1 VQSRYF
7 DDTVDTDYQ
16 VFEATIDWDF
26 GPASLVSITSWGSME
41 QDIQTDATVDTY
53 LTGGIYLASFVT
65 FLLGNDVE
73 RPLSAILPQITA
85 TDKFTQELRLVS
97 ADNETFEW
105 LVGGFYTDEDSK
117 IVQEIVAIEGDTGEI
132 ATDIPLLA
140 EALLLSTYEES
151 ALFGNATWH
160 ITPRFDL
167 AFGARQS
174 WNDQVASQVLEG
186 LLIGGRIEY
195 DDATSSENPFTYS
208 FSPRYEVSD
217 TSSIYARVATGFR
230 PGGPNVLPPGVPPG
244 TPGSYD
250 SDSLTSYEAGW
261 KSTGSTGK
269 YSLDL
274 SVYYLDWQDIQ
285 LFVVVN
291 GVGINGNGG
300 TAESKGAEFAFSVI
314 PTDGLTLSLNGAYT
328 DAYLTQDTDPIVGG
342 LDGDPLPY
350 VPEWSSGLSGDY
362 EWTVGDD
369 SLLYVGG
376 GIAYVGDRA
385 FDYGTRDDNGDMRR
399 IDSYTTFDLRAG
411 AYLGR
416 WSLELYGRNLTDEM
430 GVVSVGTAGGLPNG
444 AYSLAVI
451 RPRTIG
457 ISVGVRFWGS

>member
-1 VQSRYF
+1 VTSF
-7 DDTVDTDYQ
+7 S
-16 VFEATIDWDF
+16 
-26 GPASLVSITSWGSME
+26 SLE
-41 QDIQTDATVDTY
+41 QDIQTDATTDTS
-53 LTGGIYLASFVT
+53 LTGGIPLASFVT
-65 FLLGNDVE
+65 FLLGDDVA

-105 LVGGFYTDEDSK
+105 LIGGFYTDEDSK
-117 IVQEIVAIEGDTGEI
+117 IIQEIVAIEGDTGEI
-132 ATDIPLLA
+132 AADIPLLA
-140 EALLLSTYEES
+140 DVSLLSTYEEF

-160 ITPRFDL
+160 ITDRFDL

-186 LLIGGRIEY
+186 LLVGGRTEY
-195 DDATSSENPFTYS
+195 DDVTSSEEPFTYS
-208 FSPRYEVSD
+208 FSPRYELSD

-230 PGGPNVLPPGVPPG
+230 PGGPNVLPPGVPED
-244 TPGSYD
+244 TPRTYD

-261 KSTGSTGK
+261 KTTGSDGG

-274 SVYYLDWQDIQ
+274 AVYYLDWQDIQ
-285 LFVVVN
+285 LFQVVN

-300 TAESKGAEFAFSVI
+300 TAISKGAEFAFSLI
-314 PTDGLTLSLNGAYT
+314 PTDSLTLSLNGAYT

-350 VPEWSSGLSGDY
+350 VPEWSFGLFGDY
-362 EWTVGDD
+362 EWSVWSD
-369 SLLYVGG
+369 SLFFVGG

-385 FDYGTRDDNGDMRR
+385 FDYESRDDNGEPRR
-399 IDSYTTFDLRAG
+399 IDSYMTLDLRAG
-411 AYLGR
+411 LYSGR
-416 WSLELYGRNLTDEM
+416 WSFELYGRNLTNEL
-430 GVVSVGTAGGLPNG
+430 GVVSVTDVGDNLPNG
-444 AYSLAVI
+444 AYGLAII

-457 ISVGVRFWGS
+457 VSVGVRFWGT